1 MKYNN
6 VPAISCRVGDV
17 LAKRA
22 LEKGVEGVEWKRK
35 QGQRYH
41 GKIAALLTQMTAS
54 GLHLV

>member
-1 MKYNN
+1 M
-6 VPAISCRVGDV
+6 PAISCRVGDF

-41 GKIAALLTQMTAS
+41 GKIAALLTQMTTS
-54 GLHLV
+54 GLQLV